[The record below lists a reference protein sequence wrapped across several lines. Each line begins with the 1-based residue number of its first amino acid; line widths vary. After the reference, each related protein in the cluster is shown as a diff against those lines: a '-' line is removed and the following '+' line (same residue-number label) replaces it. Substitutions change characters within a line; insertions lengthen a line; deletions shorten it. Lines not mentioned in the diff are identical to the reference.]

1 MIIGLQRRGF
11 DVEVMTPADCYYAT
25 RMAEAGIRIY
35 DFLPQRKVSAKA
47 IRRIRSTLLAGKHA
61 VLYMFNNPA
70 IANGL
75 LAASG
80 LPVKTV
86 AYRGQVG
93 NISRYNPLA
102 YLTHMSPR
110 LDRIVCVANAVRD
123 SLRSQLWNP
132 SKAVTIYKGHDIGW
146 YADVQAADLTTL
158 GIPKDAFVFVCVA
171 NNRPRKG
178 VPVLVEATSHLPENT
193 PIHILLIGSGM
204 DGKETRAL
212 VARSP
217 LAGHFHLLG
226 HRNDVLELVASAQ
239 ASVLPALRREGLPKT
254 VIESMA
260 LGVVPV
266 VTATGGSPELVT
278 ATTGLV
284 VPPGDPRSL
293 AMAMTSLADD
303 AERARRMG
311 QAATER
317 LKTEFSLQTSIQQH
331 ASLFTELARQ
341 L

>member
-1 MIIGLQRRGF
+1 MIIGLQHRGF

-25 RMAEAGIRIY
+25 RMAAAGIRIY
-35 DFLPQRKVSAKA
+35 DFLPRRKVSAKA
-47 IRRIRSTLLAGKHA
+47 IRRIRATLLAGEHTI
-61 VLYMFNNPA
+61 LYMFNNPA

-75 LAASG
+75 LAAAG

-123 SLRSQLWNP
+123 SLRGQLWNP
-132 SKAVTIYKGHDIGW
+132 SKAVTIYKGHDMAW
-146 YADVQAADLTTL
+146 YADVQTADLTTL

-178 VPVLVEATSHLPENT
+178 VPVLIEAAGYLPEDT

-204 DGKETRAL
+204 DSGETRAL
-212 VARSP
+212 VENSP

-226 HRNDVLELVASAQ
+226 HRDDVLELVASAQ

-278 ATTGLV
+278 ASTGLV
-284 VPPGDPRSL
+284 IPPGDPQALATAMLSL
-293 AMAMTSLADD
+293 AGD
-303 AERARRMG
+303 AERARDMG
-311 QAATER
+311 QAARQR
-317 LKTEFSLQTSIQQH
+317 LTTEFSLQASIDQH
-331 ASLFTELARQ
+331 ADLFTELAGQ